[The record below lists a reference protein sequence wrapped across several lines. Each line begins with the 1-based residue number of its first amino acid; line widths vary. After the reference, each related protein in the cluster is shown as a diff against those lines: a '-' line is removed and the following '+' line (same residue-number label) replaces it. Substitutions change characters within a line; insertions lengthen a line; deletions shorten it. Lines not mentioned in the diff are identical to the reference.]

1 MKYDIVSERIAPTYR
16 ISAPA
21 DIYGALSRCARFS
34 RTRSE
39 SFFPITLNGP
49 TKSFSPRFSRPF
61 LFAVNHSPINAQSL
75 ENRMP
80 VLALI
85 DRVDDY

>member
-49 TKSFSPRFSRPF
+49 TKSFSPRVSSLKTQRRGGCLLSLLRQILSP
-61 LFAVNHSPINAQSL
+61 LSICRKSFA
-75 ENRMP
+75 
-80 VLALI
+80 
-85 DRVDDY
+85 Y